1 MDNQSAG
8 WRGKL
13 AGAALL
19 VAMLS
24 VIWFVAAALGTKYG
38 LWTWQFGLGKMTIGW
53 GRFIAMGAVGL
64 SVVAMIVSLIAAPRK
79 RPFMLALAA
88 LLVSGLMMGRLAAFG
103 GQAARLPP
111 IHDIQTDW
119 DNPVRPSEALIALRT
134 ADGAL
139 NEIVD
144 APRVPD
150 IAATADEEGARWR
163 GMAGQ
168 LVSDLQEQA
177 EFDPETQKKAKSAPY
192 PKIAPLYLDVDADI
206 AYEIAR
212 DVLKAK
218 GMEIVTENA
227 AAYQLEATDTTGWYG
242 FKDDVLIRIT
252 PGTDGPETAG
262 QGARID
268 IRSVSRVGLSDL
280 GANAKRV
287 RMLLDEIE
295 RRAAFVAH
303 E

>member
-13 AGAALL
+13 AGAALIIAL
-19 VAMLS
+19 FS

-38 LWTWQFGLGKMTIGW
+38 LWNWQFGFGKMTIGW
-53 GRFIAMGAVGL
+53 GKFIAMGAVGL
-64 SVVAMIVSLIAAPRK
+64 SAVAMIVSLIAAPRK
-79 RPFMLALAA
+79 RPFMLALGA
-88 LLVSGLMMGRLAAFG
+88 LLISGLMMGRLAAFG

-119 DNPVRPSEALIALRT
+119 DNPVRPSEILLKLRQ
-134 ADGAL
+134 ADGAM

-144 APRVPD
+144 APRVPA
-150 IAATADEEGARWR
+150 IPATADTEGARWR
-163 GMAGQ
+163 GMAGK
-168 LVSDLQEQA
+168 LVSELQEQA
-177 EFDPETQKKAKSAPY
+177 EFDPETQKKAKNAPY
-192 PKIAPLYLDVDADI
+192 PKLAPLQLDVDADI

-212 DVLKAK
+212 DVLRAK
-218 GMEIVTENA
+218 GMEIVTDNA
-227 AAYQLEATDTTGWYG
+227 TGGQLEATDTTGWYG

-252 PGTDGPETAG
+252 PGADIEGP
-262 QGARID
+262 IVD